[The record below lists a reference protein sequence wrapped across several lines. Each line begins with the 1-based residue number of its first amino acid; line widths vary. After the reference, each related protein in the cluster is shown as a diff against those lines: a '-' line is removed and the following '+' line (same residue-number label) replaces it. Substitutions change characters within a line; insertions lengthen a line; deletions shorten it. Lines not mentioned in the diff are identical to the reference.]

1 MDGLAALLD
10 GPRARGAFLLRCV
23 MDAPWA
29 VRLEDEAPLTLLSV
43 SRGGLWLW
51 PEDGAPPLRLGPGDV
66 VVRVGTA
73 PWFIG
78 DDPRTPPMAVILPG
92 QVCVGLDGRPL
103 REELSQGLRTWG
115 TGASGETAF
124 IIGVYLVEGEVPG
137 RLLRALPGLLVVRAG
152 ELDSS
157 VATLLE
163 GEIDRQVPG
172 QEAVLDRLLDL
183 LLITVLRHWL
193 DRAEDAAPRWY
204 AGQADPVVGPALRLV
219 QHHPEQPWTVA
230 GLAAAAHVSRSAF
243 ARRFTTIVGQTPVA
257 FLTEWRLALA
267 ADLMLDESRTLAS
280 VARQVGY
287 GTPFAL
293 SAAFRR
299 ERGVS
304 PQQWRRS
311 RRVRAVTP

>member
-1 MDGLAALLD
+1 MDDLAALLD

-29 VRLEDEAPLTLLSV
+29 VRLADEAPLTLLSV
-43 SRGGLWLW
+43 SHGGLWLW
-51 PEDGAPPLRLGPGDV
+51 TEDGAPPLQLGPGDV

-73 PWFIG
+73 PWCIG
-78 DDPRTPPMAVILPG
+78 DDPDRLPVAVILPG

-103 REELSQGLRTWG
+103 EQELSQGVRTWG
-115 TGASGETAF
+115 TGASGATAF
-124 IIGVYLVEGEVPG
+124 VTGVYEVEGEVPG
-137 RLLRALPGLLVVRAG
+137 RLLRALPPVLVVRAG
-152 ELDSS
+152 ELDSP
-157 VATLLE
+157 VAALLE
-163 GEIDRQVPG
+163 VEIGRQVPG

-193 DRAEDAAPRWY
+193 DRADDAAPRWY

-243 ARRFTTIVGQTPVA
+243 ARRFTDVVGQSPVA
-257 FLTEWRLALA
+257 YLTEWRLALA
-267 ADLMLDESRTLAS
+267 ADLLLDESRTLAS
-280 VARQVGY
+280 VAGQVGY

-299 ERGVS
+299 ERGMS

-311 RRVRAVTP
+311 HREAARTS

>member
-1 MDGLAALLD
+1 MDGFAALLD

-29 VRLEDEAPLTLLSV
+29 VRLADEAPLTVLSV
-43 SRGGLWLW
+43 GCGGMWLW
-51 PEDGAPPLRLGPGDV
+51 TEDGDPPLRLGPGDV
-66 VVRVGTA
+66 VVRVGLA
-73 PWFIG
+73 PWCIG
-78 DDPRTPPMAVILPG
+78 DDPASPLVAVILPG

-103 REELSQGLRTWG
+103 REELSQGVRTWG
-115 TGASGETAF
+115 TGAGGATSFVT
-124 IIGVYLVEGEVPG
+124 GVYEVEGEVPG
-137 RLLRALPGLLVVRAG
+137 RLLRALPGIVVVRAG
-152 ELDSS
+152 ELDSP
-157 VATLLE
+157 VPALLE
-163 GEIDRQVPG
+163 AEIGRQVPG

-183 LLITVLRHWL
+183 VFITVLRHWL
-193 DRAEDAAPRWY
+193 DRADDAAPRWY
-204 AGQADPVVGPALRLV
+204 SGQADPVVGPALRLV

-243 ARRFTTIVGQTPVA
+243 ARRFTEVVGQTPVA
-257 FLTEWRLALA
+257 YLTEWRLALA
-267 ADLMLDESRTLAS
+267 ADLLLDESRTLAS
-280 VARQVGY
+280 VAREVGY

-311 RRVRAVTP
+311 RRETAATP